1 MTFIFIIDI
10 LVLRAGYRSPLPRT
24 LPFRQAGASR
34 GQIKQKVILMD
45 MQLLLVLLCVAAAF
59 FFIVWRFRRALRKG
73 QCSCGCEG
81 GGDKKNC
88 CAGGCSGRKL
98 Q

>member
-1 MTFIFIIDI
+1 
-10 LVLRAGYRSPLPRT
+10 
-24 LPFRQAGASR
+24 
-34 GQIKQKVILMD
+34 MD
-45 MQLLLVLLCVAAAF
+45 MQLLLVIFCVAAAF
-59 FFIVWRFRRALRKG
+59 FFIVRRFRRALRKG